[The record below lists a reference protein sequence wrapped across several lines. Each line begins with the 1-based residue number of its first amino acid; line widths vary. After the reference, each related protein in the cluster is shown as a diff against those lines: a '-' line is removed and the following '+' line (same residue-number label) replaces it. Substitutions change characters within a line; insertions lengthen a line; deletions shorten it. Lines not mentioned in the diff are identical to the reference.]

1 MTSIHF
7 CRKVNERIVEAMREF
22 AFKSKPLR
30 LSEPHYDRS
39 RIRRLQLHVVLV
51 VARANF
57 GNPFAVFVAEF
68 ASNVSLGLGNLF
80 TLGDERVRLARNEG
94 LAAVLWLL
102 IGAALTVIIANVF
115 VPELGGW
122 TMRRR
127 RVQR

>member
-1 MTSIHF
+1 M
-7 CRKVNERIVEAMREF
+7 
-22 AFKSKPLR
+22 
-30 LSEPHYDRS
+30 
-39 RIRRLQLHVVLV
+39 

-94 LAAVLWLL
+94 LAALLWLF
-102 IGAALTVIIANVF
+102 IGAALTMIIANVF